1 MATITAHVTTFNCGR
16 ELPSVSHLGAELFSN
31 SAPSIPPDLIV
42 LCLQEIAPIGY
53 AFLGGSFL
61 APYFSRISD
70 IVQHAVSKH
79 FESNA
84 DYHPLLVRNAGLT
97 ALMVYVRSDAKD
109 RIQWTETAG
118 VGVGVY
124 EMGNKGAVG
133 ARIGFAGDNDET
145 VPVTFVSAHLAPKEE
160 ECERRNADWQSICE
174 ALVFTRDDNNTNN
187 NSTLPQNAEDS
198 QPLLSRDA
206 DNTTSISSKATL
218 FSPLSHI
225 FFAGDLNYRTADTSP
240 SPSAHK
246 IWPHPTSDPSHPS
259 YRDLWASDQ
268 LNRELRNKKTL
279 HALTEAPVTFPPTY
293 KYSTAAKK
301 AAAEGKPLPAGGTDE
316 QSAWPWAKHRV
327 PSWCDRILF
336 LGGSAKGK
344 SGGVEVQSYDA
355 LSVQPTSDHRPV
367 TMVAAIPLR
376 KPELA
381 AGDAELPS
389 FAMRKDWAERR
400 ATARRYE
407 VLVGIA
413 SYLALTW
420 EGEAVLAATV
430 VGILGGYLLLSS

>member
-1 MATITAHVTTFNCGR
+1 MSTITAHITTFNCAR
-16 ELPSVSHLGAELFSN
+16 ELPSISHLGAELFSN

-61 APYFSRISD
+61 APYFTRISN
-70 IVQHAVSKH
+70 IVEHAVSKH

-97 ALMVYVRSDAKD
+97 ALMVYARSDVKD
-109 RIQWTETAG
+109 KIQWTETAG

-133 ARIGFAGDNDET
+133 ARIGFVGDNDET
-145 VPVTFVSAHLAPKEE
+145 VPITFVSAHLAPQEE

-174 ALVFTRDDNNTNN
+174 ALVFTRDDSNHNVT
-187 NSTLPQNAEDS
+187 PPRNAEDS

-206 DNTTSISSKATL
+206 EHTNHDATNTL

-225 FFAGDLNYRTADTSP
+225 FFAGDLNYRTADTAP
-240 SPSAHK
+240 SPSDHK

-268 LNRELRNKKTL
+268 LNRELHNKKTL
-279 HALTEAPVTFPPTY
+279 HLLTEAPVTFPPTY

-301 AAAEGKPLPAGGTDE
+301 SVAEGRPLPPGGNDE
-316 QSAWPWAKHRV
+316 NSTWPWAKHRV

-336 LGGSAKGK
+336 LGGSAGK
-344 SGGVEVQSYDA
+344 SGVEVQSYEA

-367 TMVAAIPLR
+367 VMTVTIPLR

-381 AGDAELPS
+381 PGVEPPFSL
-389 FAMRKDWAERR
+389 RRDWAERR

-420 EGEAVLAATV
+420 EGEAMLAATI
-430 VGILGGYLLLSS
+430 VGILGGYLLLSG